1 MINIFTLRKP
11 FMLILVVV
19 MLTSAIQG
27 ISYGQDR
34 GKIYWSEDGK
44 IRRANLNGTAVED
57 VVKKQEYIVDIT
69 LDLHNHKIYWLNWE
83 TNDDHEIDETKSIR
97 CANLD
102 GTNIETVITGQ
113 EINCIALDPQTNKL
127 YWGSRGFKGI
137 QRANLDGSN
146 IEDILNEPVGL
157 AMNIE
162 LDLNV
167 GKMYWTDLLLQEIGR
182 ANLDGTNIENID
194 VGLET
199 ILGLALD
206 VRNRL
211 VYWSNSG
218 RGIIY
223 RASFNGHN
231 VEDLIT
237 GLQKPIDIALDLRSQ
252 KIYWLSDSMVMN
264 SKIQRANLDGS
275 NVKDIITSL
284 NSVSAIALDIEGI
297 YDVSPDTKML
307 TTIWAKMKAQ

>member
-1 MINIFTLRKP
+1 MIDIFTLRKP

-27 ISYGQDR
+27 ISYGQSR
-34 GKIYWSEDGK
+34 GYIYWSEYGK

-57 VVKKQEYIVDIT
+57 VVKKQGHIVDIT
-69 LDLHNHKIYWLNWE
+69 LDLHNNYVYWINRDFQPEEL
-83 TNDDHEIDETKSIR
+83 SIR
-97 CANLD
+97 HAKLD

-113 EINCIALDPQTNKL
+113 KVNCIALDPQTNKL

-146 IEDILNEPVGL
+146 IEDILNAPVGL

-206 VRNRL
+206 VRNRQL
-211 VYWSNSG
+211 YWSNPG

-237 GLQKPIDIALDLRSQ
+237 GLQKPIDIALDLRSE
-252 KIYWLSDSMVMN
+252 KIYWLSSDSKVMN

-275 NVKDIITSL
+275 NVKDVLTSL
-284 NSVSAIALDIEGI
+284 NSVSAIALDTEGI

>member
-1 MINIFTLRKP
+1 
-11 FMLILVVV
+11 
-19 MLTSAIQG
+19 
-27 ISYGQDR
+27 
-34 GKIYWSEDGK
+34 
-44 IRRANLNGTAVED
+44 
-57 VVKKQEYIVDIT
+57 
-69 LDLHNHKIYWLNWE
+69 
-83 TNDDHEIDETKSIR
+83 
-97 CANLD
+97 
-102 GTNIETVITGQ
+102 
-113 EINCIALDPQTNKL
+113 
-127 YWGSRGFKGI
+127 
-137 QRANLDGSN
+137 
-146 IEDILNEPVGL
+146 
-157 AMNIE
+157 
-162 LDLNV
+162 
-167 GKMYWTDLLLQEIGR
+167 MYWTDLLLQEIGR

-237 GLQKPIDIALDLRSQ
+237 GLHKPIDIALDLRSE

-284 NSVSAIALDIEGI
+284 NSVSAIALDTEGI